1 MPGGRATTRSVLIV
15 DDDVD
20 VRETLFEAVAQT
32 GRAVFSA
39 KDPADAL
46 RLLDGPAIPR
56 PCLVLL
62 DRQMG
67 ATSGGDFLEAL
78 RARLDRDKFR
88 VVSISASPRTP
99 SAQEAG
105 VVGFLRK
112 PFDIAALEAVL
123 DEHG

>member
-1 MPGGRATTRSVLIV
+1 
-15 DDDVD
+15 
-20 VRETLFEAVAQT
+20 
-32 GRAVFSA
+32 
-39 KDPADAL
+39 
-46 RLLDGPAIPR
+46 
-56 PCLVLL
+56 
-62 DRQMG
+62 MG

-78 RARLDRDKFR
+78 RARLDRDQFR